1 VKYRFLEKSYPKEGK
16 MKRKIRMGF
25 SKAKIGFCL
34 WVILFLFFPTSGY
47 SQESEVAKY
56 PTRPITYIIP
66 LPPGGNTEIANRLI
80 IKQAEKY
87 LGQPIVAVNKP
98 GGGLTIGVA
107 EIAKARP
114 DGYTIGY
121 TAFGPMLVV
130 PFLQKLPYHPINDL
144 KQIMQFGGFN
154 AGLVVRADSPFRS
167 LKDIVDYAR
176 QGAKK
181 VTFGAVAVGLNA
193 IIVKRIAEKEG
204 VDFTHIPFGSA
215 GEGERALLG
224 KHLDMVAGDFS
235 PSFIEAGQTRLLV
248 LFKEDRSE
256 EYPQTPILKELG
268 YDIPCPMFQGVQGP
282 KGIPDGIVIKIEN
295 AFTQAMREPAFIKG
309 MKESLRLP
317 IIHRNSVELSSYVA
331 NNYGVIKKFLEEM
344 GLTK

>member
-1 VKYRFLEKSYPKEGK
+1 MR
-16 MKRKIRMGF
+16 RKIRMGF
-25 SKAKIGFCL
+25 SKAGIVYSPWL
-34 WVILFLFFPTSGY
+34 ILVLLFASLGY
-47 SQESEVAKY
+47 GQESEVAKY
-56 PTRPITYIIP
+56 PSRPITYIIP
-66 LPPGGNTEIANRLI
+66 LPPGGNTELANRLI
-80 IKQAEKY
+80 IKQAGKY
-87 LGQPIVAVNKP
+87 IGQAIVPVNKP
-98 GGGLTIGVA
+98 GGGLTLGVA
-107 EIAKARP
+107 ELAKSKP

-121 TAFGPMLVV
+121 TAFGPILVV

-193 IIVKRIAEKEG
+193 TIVKRIAQKEG

-215 GEGERALLG
+215 GEAERALLG
-224 KHLDMVAGDFS
+224 KHIDMVAGDFS
-235 PSFIEAGQTRLLV
+235 PSFLEAGQTRLVV

-256 EYPQTPILKELG
+256 EYPQTPILKESG
-268 YDIPCPMFQGVQGP
+268 YDIPCPLFQGVQGP
-282 KGIPDGIVIKIEN
+282 KGIPDGIVMKIED
-295 AFTQAMREPAFIKG
+295 AFTKAMKDPAFIQG
-309 MKESLRLP
+309 MKETLRLP
-317 IIHRNSVELSSYVA
+317 IIYRNSLQLSDYV
-331 NNYGVIKKFLEEM
+331 NSNYEVMKNFLHQM